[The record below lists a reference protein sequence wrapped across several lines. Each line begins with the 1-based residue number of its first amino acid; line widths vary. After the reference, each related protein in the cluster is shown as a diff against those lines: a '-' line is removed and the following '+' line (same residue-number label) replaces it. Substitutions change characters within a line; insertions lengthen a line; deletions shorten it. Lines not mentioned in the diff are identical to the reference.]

1 MIPYAEL
8 TEELVV
14 GWVKEALR
22 RSRKG
27 RRNRSGAAS
36 SARSATCPY
45 QGCWCA
51 VGWLIAAGALLLAIA
66 IGGMM
71 AWQWCHTSDW
81 QDRLVVMTA
90 FALALAWA
98 TGILMAYCL
107 VAINPRDD
115 D

>member
-1 MIPYAEL
+1 
-8 TEELVV
+8 
-14 GWVKEALR
+14 
-22 RSRKG
+22 
-27 RRNRSGAAS
+27 
-36 SARSATCPY
+36 
-45 QGCWCA
+45 

-71 AWQWCHTSDW
+71 AWQWCHTS
-81 QDRLVVMTA
+81 MTA